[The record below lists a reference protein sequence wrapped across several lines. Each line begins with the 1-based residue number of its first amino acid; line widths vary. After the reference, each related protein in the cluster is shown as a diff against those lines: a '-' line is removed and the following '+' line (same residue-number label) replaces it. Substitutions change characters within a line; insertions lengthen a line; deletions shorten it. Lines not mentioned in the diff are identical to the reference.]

1 MNAID
6 LTLKYRPQS
15 ISEILLPED
24 VRQRLAVCFRETL
37 PHPYMLVG
45 PTGTGKT
52 LTATN
57 LRKDSHFL
65 SCLKGCSDNELY
77 LLERAASAFTL
88 DGLRRLIILDD
99 VDHMLPKHQLQLI
112 YILDHFRIN
121 NDFILTAREPFRLK
135 EALRSRI
142 EVIDFGISN
151 SKAYRYQIVQ
161 LLIDIASKETTGAVD
176 LLEIKK
182 IVQSSYPDIRK
193 MLIKLQSEILKLEVE
208 YV

>member
-1 MNAID
+1 MNATD
-6 LTLKYRPQS
+6 LTLKYQPQS

-24 VRQRLAVCFRETL
+24 VRQKLAVCFRQEL

-57 LRKDSHFL
+57 LRKDSYFL
-65 SCLKGCSDNELY
+65 NCLKGCTDNELY

-99 VDHMLPKHQLQLI
+99 VDHMLPKHQLHLI

-121 NDFILTAREPFRLK
+121 NDFILTAREPFRIK
-135 EALRSRI
+135 EALRSRV
-142 EVIDFGISN
+142 EVIDFGISD
-151 SKAYRYQIVQ
+151 SKVYRYQIMN
-161 LLIDIASKETTGAVD
+161 LLIDIASKEAKGKVD

-182 IVQSSYPDIRK
+182 IVRSSYPDIRK
-193 MLIKLQSEILKLEVE
+193 MIRKLQSELSKCEINHV
-208 YV
+208 

>member
-6 LTLKYRPQS
+6 LTLKYQPQS
-15 ISEILLPED
+15 ISEILLPDE
-24 VRQRLAVCFRETL
+24 VRRKLELCFQEEL

-57 LRKDSHFL
+57 LRKDSYFL
-65 SCLKGCSDNELY
+65 SCLKGCTDNELY
-77 LLERAASAFTL
+77 LLERAASAFAL

-112 YILDHFRIN
+112 YILDNFRIN
-121 NDFILTAREPFRLK
+121 NDYILTAREPFRLK
-135 EALRSRI
+135 EALRSRV
-142 EVIDFGISN
+142 EVIDFGISD
-151 SKAYRYQIVQ
+151 SKVYRYKIVN
-161 LLIDIASKETTGAVD
+161 LLIDIASKEAKGKVD

-182 IVQSSYPDIRK
+182 IVRGSYPDIRK
-193 MLIKLQSEILKLEVE
+193 MIRKLQSELLEREINHV
-208 YV
+208 